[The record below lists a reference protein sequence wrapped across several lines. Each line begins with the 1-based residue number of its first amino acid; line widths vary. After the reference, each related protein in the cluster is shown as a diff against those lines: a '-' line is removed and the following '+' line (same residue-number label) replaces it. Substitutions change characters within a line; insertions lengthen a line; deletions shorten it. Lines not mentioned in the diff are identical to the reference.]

1 MLRGGRESVSIL
13 ECERRLT
20 GCEGCQAV
28 CGCSLSGELAYGR
41 SGWLGEHECRH
52 FFFDFVI

>member
-13 ECERRLT
+13 EYERRLT

-28 CGCSLSGELAYGR
+28 CGCSLSGDLAYGR
-41 SGWLGEHECRH
+41 SG
-52 FFFDFVI
+52 